1 MRNLVAVGFPT
12 AVFVSDLSYFALF
25 ATKQNPHYVEM
36 VLIVTVA
43 ELVSGGGGGGVTLP
57 NSPLLQ
63 MSLRPI
69 SVDSE
74 DFKK

>member
-1 MRNLVAVGFPT
+1 MTWWSFLCVYLSRSHQSSRPKTYSSSALVRNLVAVGYPT

-43 ELVSGGGGGGVTLP
+43 E
-57 NSPLLQ
+57 
-63 MSLRPI
+63 
-69 SVDSE
+69 
-74 DFKK
+74 